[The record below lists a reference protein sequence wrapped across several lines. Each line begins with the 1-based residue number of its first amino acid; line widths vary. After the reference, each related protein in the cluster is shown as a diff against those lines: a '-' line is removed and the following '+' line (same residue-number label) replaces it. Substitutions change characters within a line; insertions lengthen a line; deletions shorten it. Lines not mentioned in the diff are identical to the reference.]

1 MPGDLS
7 RILRKFPELLPGMPR
22 EICREFWGY
31 TRESLG
37 SCPGNPCQ
45 DLGKADWLP
54 LGNSAIFLGASLV
67 SLEKACSTL
76 GKTSWEISAKT
87 PRGSGQFPGIAFVFS
102 WGVPGASREFSQAF
116 TGNFSENL
124 WEILGKRPG
133 VHPNISLGNHRE
145 SMQICRAFAGTFLG
159 NLWGI
164 LGVHPSISRDK
175 SLGAFPRTPCQHL
188 FLARYP
194 EDFL

>member
-1 MPGDLS
+1 
-7 RILRKFPELLPGMPR
+7 MPR

-31 TRESLG
+31 TPESLG

-45 DLGKADWLP
+45 DLGTVDWLP
-54 LGNSAIFLGASLV
+54 VGNSAILLGAGLV
-67 SLEKACSTL
+67 SLEKPCSTL
-76 GKTSWEISAKT
+76 GKTLGRFLQKL
-87 PRGSGQFPGIAFVFS
+87 PGGLANSPGLPVFS
-102 WGVPGASREFSQAF
+102 WGFPGASREISQAF
-116 TGNFSENL
+116 TGKFSENL

-133 VHPNISLGNHRE
+133 VHPNISLGNPRE

-175 SLGAFPRTPCQHL
+175 SLGAVPRTPCQHL